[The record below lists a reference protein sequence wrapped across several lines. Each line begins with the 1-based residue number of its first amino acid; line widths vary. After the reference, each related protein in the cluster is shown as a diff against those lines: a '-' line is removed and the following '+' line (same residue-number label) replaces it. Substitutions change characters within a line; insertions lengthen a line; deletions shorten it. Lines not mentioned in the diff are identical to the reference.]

1 MSKRGWDRPPSG
13 HCGAAN
19 KNAPCS
25 SAKLAVALGGLA
37 GIGTVG
43 TAFVALGTSLV
54 LGGVAGLISPTPEIP
69 QGPDTE
75 QDPRK
80 SASYSFSGVQNTS
93 RAGTPVPIVYGKT
106 LTGSVVIS
114 AGVDTVQIQS

>member
-1 MSKRGWDRPPSG
+1 MLTDWLSIW
-13 HCGAAN
+13 
-19 KNAPCS
+19 
-25 SAKLAVALGGLA
+25 
-37 GIGTVG
+37 
-43 TAFVALGTSLV
+43 TATDHRIYHNHG
-54 LGGVAGLISPTPEIP
+54 IP

-114 AGVDTVQIQS
+114 AGVDTVQVQS